1 MIDICDYDY
10 AASDMPSAFALQMV
24 TFTRQL
30 RHAQVLCD
38 DKGNALV
45 FETVSNAWTERL
57 ARAAT
62 VEMGGSALLALYPM
76 SGRQA
81 KACVVCGTLSL
92 YANLGLELRE
102 SRLSNGDPVGA
113 IANKL
118 GASVLFHGRLTDMD
132 RHAVGGF
139 ARSIVAHKQSETGQ
153 IMKFCQLVMV
163 SRSAEGHEMHPSIS

>member
-45 FETVSNAWTERL
+45 LETVSNAWTERL

-62 VEMGGSALLALYPM
+62 VEMGGSALLAFYPM

-92 YANLGLELRE
+92 YANLAWSCVKAVCRT
-102 SRLSNGDPVGA
+102 A
-113 IANKL
+113 I
-118 GASVLFHGRLTDMD
+118 
-132 RHAVGGF
+132 
-139 ARSIVAHKQSETGQ
+139 
-153 IMKFCQLVMV
+153 
-163 SRSAEGHEMHPSIS
+163 RSARLLTSSAPPSSSTVA